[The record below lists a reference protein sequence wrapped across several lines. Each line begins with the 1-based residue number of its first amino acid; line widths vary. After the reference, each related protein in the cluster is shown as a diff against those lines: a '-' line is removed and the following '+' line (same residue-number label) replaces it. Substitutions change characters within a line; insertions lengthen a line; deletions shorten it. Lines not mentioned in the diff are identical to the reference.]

1 MFTVI
6 HNTSMFCSM
15 TLWQTVLKKSNLYF
29 IFLLRKW
36 IISSNKICQVVQCA
50 MSKTSS
56 QYVVAKT
63 CTSLTITAYTFYFG
77 KCFGKKFLW
86 TYTPRAFSIWISC
99 LIFNKKNVQVQTM
112 LRSVVSLPCITFCL
126 TTKHFDVNFY
136 RSELRVFSLIVI
148 MIVRIFSMLLDY

>member
-15 TLWQTVLKKSNLYF
+15 TLWQTVLKKLNLYF

-63 CTSLTITAYTFYFG
+63 CTSLTITAYTFYF
-77 KCFGKKFLW
+77 LW
-86 TYTPRAFSIWISC
+86 TCTPSAFSIWISC
-99 LIFNKKNVQVQTM
+99 LIFNKKKCPSTNDVTISRLVTLYYFLSNDKAFWRQF
-112 LRSVVSLPCITFCL
+112 LSVGVGFFFHLLSSWSSEYFPCC
-126 TTKHFDVNFY
+126 
-136 RSELRVFSLIVI
+136 
-148 MIVRIFSMLLDY
+148 

>member
-1 MFTVI
+1 
-6 HNTSMFCSM
+6 MFCSM
-15 TLWQTVLKKSNLYF
+15 TLWQTVPNKSNLYF

-36 IISSNKICQVVQCA
+36 IISGNKICQVVQCA

-63 CTSLTITAYTFYFG
+63 CTSLTITAYTFYFR

-86 TYTPRAFSIWISC
+86 TCTPSAFLIWISC
-99 LIFNKKNVQVQTM
+99 LIFNKKCPSTNDVTISRLVT
-112 LRSVVSLPCITFCL
+112 LYYFLSNDKAISIGRSCVF
-126 TTKHFDVNFY
+126 
-136 RSELRVFSLIVI
+136 FSLIVI